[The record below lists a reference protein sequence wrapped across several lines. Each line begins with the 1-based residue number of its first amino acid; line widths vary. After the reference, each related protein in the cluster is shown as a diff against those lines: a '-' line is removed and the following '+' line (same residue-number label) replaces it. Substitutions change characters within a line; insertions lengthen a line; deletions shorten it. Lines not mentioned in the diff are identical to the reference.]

1 MTKRKH
7 TTMPF
12 IQNSEN
18 WHKLGNT
25 FQFAGNKIFCVDLGP
40 KDAPA
45 ILFLHGFPTSSYDFH
60 RLVPALSPNFH
71 LILPDFLGFG
81 FSDKP
86 ARHRYSIFEHA
97 DMVEALANAC
107 GIARGFLL
115 THDMGNSVGLELLRR
130 MKPGRG
136 LSIQRFLMLN
146 GGVILKYYQPVLSQR
161 LLLVPALGEIF
172 SRLISRRLFVQQFS
186 SIFAPDKV
194 PSPAELEELWR
205 LINFNHGKRN
215 YAKLIRYIKER
226 KLHEHEW
233 LEALKTSTMPFKL
246 VWGQQDPVAV
256 PAIGRALLEYRPDAT
271 VCELHESGHYP
282 QLEVP
287 EMIIREIRNF
297 FH

>member
-1 MTKRKH
+1 
-7 TTMPF
+7 MPVLA
-12 IQNSEN
+12 IANSEE
-18 WHKLGNT
+18 WRQLGNA
-25 FQFAGNKIFCVDLGP
+25 FQFDGHKIFYVDLGP
-40 KDAPA
+40 KDAPV
-45 ILFLHGFPTSSYDFH
+45 ILFLHGFPTSSYDFY
-60 RLVPALSPNFH
+60 RITPALSSSFR

-81 FSDKP
+81 FSEKP
-86 ARHRYSIFEHA
+86 ARHRYSIFERA
-97 DMVEALANAC
+97 DMVESLANVC
-107 GIARGFLL
+107 SIARCFLL
-115 THDMGNSVGLELLRR
+115 THDMGNSAGLELLRR
-130 MKPGRG
+130 MQQGKG
-136 LSIQRFLMLN
+136 LQIQRFLMMN
-146 GGVILKYYQPVLSQR
+146 GSVILKYYQPLLSQR
-161 LLLVPALGEIF
+161 LLQIPLLGEIF
-172 SRLISRRLFVQQFS
+172 SRLISYRLFAQQFR

-205 LINFNHGKRN
+205 LINYNGGKRN

-256 PAIGRALLEYRPDAT
+256 PAIGRALLEYRRDAT
-271 VCELHESGHYP
+271 LIEIGESGHYP